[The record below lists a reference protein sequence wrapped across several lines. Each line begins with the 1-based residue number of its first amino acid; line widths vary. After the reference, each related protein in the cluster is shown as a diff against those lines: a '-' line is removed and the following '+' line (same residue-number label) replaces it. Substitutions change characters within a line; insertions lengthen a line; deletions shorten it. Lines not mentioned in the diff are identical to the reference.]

1 MKRLLQALGIA
12 AMVGLVVVLVVA
24 VENSRSKDAFVKS
37 VAAGKLPAAPAFD
50 LPALNGTGRVRLADY
65 RGKVVVVNFWA
76 SWCDP
81 CLDEAPLL
89 ATMAAEQQK
98 AGVVFVG
105 VDANDVVDD
114 ARAFTKRFGLDYV
127 QAHDGGGSEKDRFGV
142 TGFPETFV
150 LDRAG
155 RAVEWFPGEIDADGL
170 RAAIAKA
177 GNA

>member
-1 MKRLLQALGIA
+1 MI
-12 AMVGLVVVLVVA
+12 GLVVVLVVA

-37 VAAGKLPAAPAFD
+37 VAAGRLPAAPAFD
-50 LPALNGTGRVRLADY
+50 LPALSGSDRVRLADH

-81 CLDEAPLL
+81 CEDEAPLL
-89 ATMAAEQQK
+89 AQMAAEQGK
-98 AGVVFVG
+98 EGVVFIG

-114 ARAFTKRFGLDYV
+114 ARAFSERFGLDYL
-127 QAHDGGGSEKDRFGV
+127 QAHDGDGSEKDRFGV

-150 LDRAG
+150 IDPQG
-155 RAVEWFPGEIDADGL
+155 RAVEWFPGQIDADGL

-177 GNA
+177 RQS

>member
-1 MKRLLQALGIA
+1 LKRLLLALGIT
-12 AMVGLVVVLVVA
+12 AMLGLVVVLVVA

-37 VAAGKLPAAPAFD
+37 VAAGRLPPAPAFD
-50 LPALNGTGRVRLADY
+50 LPALSGTDRVRLADH
-65 RGKVVVVNFWA
+65 RGKIVVVNFWA

-81 CLDEAPLL
+81 CEEEAPLL
-89 ATMAAEQQK
+89 ATMAAEQQR

-114 ARAFTKRFGLDYV
+114 ARAFTKRFGLDYA
-127 QAHDGGGSEKDRFGV
+127 QAHDGDGKQKDRFGV

-150 LDRAG
+150 IDRDG
-155 RAVEWFPGEIDADGL
+155 RAVEWFPGQIDADGL

-177 GNA
+177 GAA